1 MGAKSKSLPD
11 THRLVNW
18 CAGRIADPVHRL
30 RFLKGAARLP
40 EPAPQ
45 KRTWRPRTLTL
56 LAIALGPVAG
66 GLILIRIAQQV
77 EPLEVLAQP
86 PASPRASMATFS
98 SVRPAPVPAVW
109 PVEKTG
115 AWETYSNGL
124 RVDNRYAAASRAR
137 SYLAFRANEPQD
149 IEGVALSMPAGIVY
163 HTTESQQ
170 APFEAGQNGA
180 LKKIGE
186 SMLDYVQR
194 RAAYN
199 FVIDRFGRVYR
210 IVPEDQVA
218 HHAGHSVWADD
229 QWVYLDLNESFLG
242 VSIEAQ
248 THPGEAEAGIEPAQ
262 MRAAAMLTEM
272 LRSRYAIPA
281 GNCVTHAQVSVN
293 PSNML
298 AGFHTDWASSF
309 PFQELGLPD
318 NYARPLPALAAFGFD
333 YDARF
338 LHEAG
343 PRMAESVALA
353 GESIRLKA
361 AESRTPVASYRKLLQ
376 RRYWDKV
383 AVLRRRG
390 AHQVES
396 SGQL

>member
-1 MGAKSKSLPD
+1 
-11 THRLVNW
+11 
-18 CAGRIADPVHRL
+18 VHRL
-30 RFLKGAARLP
+30 RFLKVAARLP

-56 LAIALGPVAG
+56 LAIALAPVAG
-66 GLILIRIAQQV
+66 GLILIRIAQPHDV
-77 EPLEVLAQP
+77 EPRKILAQP
-86 PASPRASMATFS
+86 PAPPRAPMATFS
-98 SVRPAPVPAVW
+98 SARPAPVPAVW
-109 PVEKTG
+109 PVEKAG

-124 RVDNRYAAASRAR
+124 RIDNRHAAVSRAR
-137 SYLAFRANEPQD
+137 SYLAFRASKPQD
-149 IEGVALSMPAGIVY
+149 VEGVTLSAPAGIVY

-170 APFEAGQNGA
+170 APFEAGQNGV

-210 IVPEDQVA
+210 IVAENQVA
-218 HHAGHSVWADD
+218 HHAGHSVWADN
-229 QWVYLDLNESFLG
+229 QWVYVDLNESFLG
-242 VSIEAQ
+242 VSLEAKTQ
-248 THPGEAEAGIEPAQ
+248 PGQAGAAIEPAQ
-262 MRAAAMLTEM
+262 IRAAAMLTEM

-298 AGFHTDWASSF
+298 AGYHTDWASSF
-309 PFQELGLPD
+309 PFQDLGLPD
-318 NYARPLPALAAFGFD
+318 NYARPLPALTVFGFD

-338 LHEAG
+338 LQEAG

-361 AESRTPVASYRKLLQ
+361 AESRTPVAAYRNLLH

-383 AVLRRRG
+383 AALSRRA
-390 AHQVES
+390 AHQSE
-396 SGQL
+396 